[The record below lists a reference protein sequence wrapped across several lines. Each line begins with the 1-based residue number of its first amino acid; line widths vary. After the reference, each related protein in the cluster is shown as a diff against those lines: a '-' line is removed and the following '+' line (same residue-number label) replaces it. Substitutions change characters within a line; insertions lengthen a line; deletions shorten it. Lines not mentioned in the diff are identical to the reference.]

1 MSFLR
6 EIVIADPNTR
16 SRSGRLGGSTA
27 ESAFLRFG
35 PDQKRTL
42 IFGVFVVTILLWYA
56 SVALR

>member
-16 SRSGRLGGSTA
+16 SRSGRFAGSTD
-27 ESAFLRFG
+27 AFLKFG

-42 IFGVFVVTILLWYA
+42 IFGVFVVSILLWYA

>member
-16 SRSGRLGGSTA
+16 SQSGRLASFTG
-27 ESAFLRFG
+27 ESVFLRFG

-42 IFGVFVVTILLWYA
+42 VFGVFIVTILVWYA

>member
-16 SRSGRLGGSTA
+16 SKSGRLASFTG

-42 IFGVFVVTILLWYA
+42 VFGVFIVTILVWYA